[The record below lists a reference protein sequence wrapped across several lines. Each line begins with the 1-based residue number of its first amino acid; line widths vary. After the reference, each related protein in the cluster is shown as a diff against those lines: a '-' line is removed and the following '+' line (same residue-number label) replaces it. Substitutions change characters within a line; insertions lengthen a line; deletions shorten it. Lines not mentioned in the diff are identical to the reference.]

1 MRSEVS
7 VDCVFWEKEFLANI
21 FGLFAHYSHVGYH
34 LKKQKNK
41 TTTGFE
47 FKIDC
52 HCVLINPKVII

>member
-21 FGLFAHYSHVGYH
+21 FGLFANYSHVGYH
-34 LKKQKNK
+34 LKKKKK